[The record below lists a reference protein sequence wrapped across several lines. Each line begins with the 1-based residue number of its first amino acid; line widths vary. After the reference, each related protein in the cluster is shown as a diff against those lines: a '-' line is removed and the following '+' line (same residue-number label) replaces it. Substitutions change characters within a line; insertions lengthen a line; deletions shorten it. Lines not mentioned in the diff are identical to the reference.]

1 MQHTD
6 IKISCLKAENDFK
19 KIITETNE
27 GSLAYYRCLKYIK
40 SQPYYL
46 NHCIRKNGVVAVA
59 FQFNLYLRERDKK
72 DIKPETWQD
81 KITTW
86 LDYFL
91 GMDVKNLPQNIQ
103 EALNDEYKGI
113 YLLYYKLIKISDIH
127 YSCNLIFT
135 KVDDRGKISLTN
147 FSSSSRNYIDKIYRS
162 YFSMMR
168 KSNIESRYL
177 KNVGPNSSPDP
188 EPGES
193 IEEYAKRAKS
203 FIAALR
209 NEKANIENREYQ
221 KLNNAYTKLQA
232 KYEVLKE
239 QESKERND
247 LIRMAK
253 LREIIVEKFGYSDFR
268 TLESV
273 LLQGSRIKAARE
285 CFDSIGREDVVS
297 YIDELLKQGEIY
309 IGKKKESE

>member
-1 MQHTD
+1 MD
-6 IKISCLKAENDFK
+6 I
-19 KIITETNE
+19 
-27 GSLAYYRCLKYIK
+27 
-40 SQPYYL
+40 
-46 NHCIRKNGVVAVA
+46 
-59 FQFNLYLRERDKK
+59 
-72 DIKPETWQD
+72 
-81 KITTW
+81 
-86 LDYFL
+86 
-91 GMDVKNLPQNIQ
+91 KNLPQNIQ
-103 EALNDEYKGI
+103 EALSGEYKGI
-113 YLLYYKLIKISDIH
+113 YLLYYKLIKVSDTH
-127 YSCNLIFT
+127 HSCTLVFT
-135 KVDDRGKISLTN
+135 KVDTRGKVSLTDY
-147 FSSSSRNYIDKIYRS
+147 SRASRSYINGIYRS

-209 NEKANIENREYQ
+209 NEKTDIENREYQ
-221 KLNNAYTKLQA
+221 KLNNAYIKLQA

-239 QESKERND
+239 QESKERNN

-285 CFDSIGREDVVS
+285 CFYSIGREDVVS
-297 YIDELLKQGEIY
+297 YIDELLKQGGIY
-309 IGKKKESE
+309 IERKKEAE